1 MNLPNKL
8 SVMRVALVPVMMIFP
23 SFIHT
28 ERTIGGINLSIFI
41 FLILFIIASI
51 TDFLDG
57 KIARKYNLITDFG
70 KFIDPL
76 ADKIVVMA
84 ALLVLVEY
92 SMLPAW
98 IVTIII
104 VREFAVSGYRLIEA
118 KNGEVV
124 AASKLGKLKTMTQ
137 MIGIVLLFLTPFKF
151 MAFVHVQKYNFN
163 TYTYILNMLGSII
176 FTISVIAT
184 IISGWDY
191 LKHLKPI
198 LKDA

>member
-23 SFIHT
+23 SFIPT
-28 ERTIGGINLSIFI
+28 ERTICGINLSIFI

-76 ADKIVVMA
+76 ADKMLVMA

-98 IVTIII
+98 IVVIII

-151 MAFVHVQKYNFN
+151 MAFVHVQKYDFN
-163 TYTYILNMLGSII
+163 TYTYIINMLGSII